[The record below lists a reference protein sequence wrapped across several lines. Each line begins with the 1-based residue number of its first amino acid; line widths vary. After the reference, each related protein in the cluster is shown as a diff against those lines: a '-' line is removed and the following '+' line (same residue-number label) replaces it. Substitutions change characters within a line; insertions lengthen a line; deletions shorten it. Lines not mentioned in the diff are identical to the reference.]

1 VTGAAYK
8 ALREEIGSQ
17 AYVAGLL
24 GVHFMTVSKRERGA
38 NPVTREAEWAL
49 LYARLLAQEGGG
61 RGVV

>member
-1 VTGAAYK
+1 MTGAKYK

-24 GVHFMTVSKRERGA
+24 GVHPMTLSKREREE

-49 LYARLLAQEGGG
+49 LYAHILAQEEAACG
-61 RGVV
+61 